1 MSQQLTSAFDQCF
14 RICAGSPV
22 AMFLMAAALIYLATE
37 VFYRARKA
45 IN

>member
-1 MSQQLTSAFDQCF
+1 MTQQLSDAFNECI
-14 RICAGSPV
+14 RIVSGSPV

-37 VFYRARKA
+37 VLYRARKA